1 MAKRLEDLP
10 VYSKAEDFCDAID
23 ALLEKPAMRR
33 NSDLR
38 RQITR
43 ANDSIL
49 ANMEEGFEQGSDRAF
64 ANYLTHSKGSVGEV
78 MGRLKRARAKKLLS
92 PADVD
97 ARLVAGEELRKML
110 GGFIRYLHDTDWKD
124 RGHHSDSEPPTR
136 NKDSDE
142 GLNEG

>member
-1 MAKRLEDLP
+1 MAKKLEELP
-10 VYSKAEDFCDAID
+10 IYSKAEDFCNAID
-23 ALLEKPAMRR
+23 ALLERPAMRR
-33 NSDLR
+33 NSDLH

-97 ARLVAGEELRKML
+97 DRLAAGEELRKML
-110 GGFIRYLHDTDWKD
+110 GGFIRYLHDTGWKD
-124 RGHHSDSEPPTR
+124 RGHHRETKRPDHE
-136 NKDSDE
+136 
-142 GLNEG
+142 

>member
-1 MAKRLEDLP
+1 MAKKLEELP
-10 VYSKAEDFCDAID
+10 IYSNAEDFCNAID

-33 NSDLR
+33 NSDLH

-64 ANYLTHSKGSVGEV
+64 ANYLTHSKGSGGEV
-78 MGRLKRARAKKLLS
+78 MGRLKRARARKLLS

-97 ARLVAGEELRKML
+97 AGLAAGEELKKML
-110 GGFIRYLHDTDWKD
+110 GGFIRYLHQTDWKD
-124 RGHHSDSEPPTR
+124 RGHHRDTKRP
-136 NKDSDE
+136 DE
-142 GLNEG
+142 G

>member
-1 MAKRLEDLP
+1 MAKKLEDLP
-10 VYSKAEDFCDAID
+10 IYSKAEDCCGAID
-23 ALLEKPAMRR
+23 ALLERPSMRR
-33 NSDLR
+33 NRDLHG
-38 RQITR
+38 QITR

-64 ANYLTHSKGSVGEV
+64 ANYLTHSKGSVAEV

-110 GGFIRYLHDTDWKD
+110 GGFIRYLHETDWKD
-124 RGHHSDSEPPTR
+124 RGHHT
-136 NKDSDE
+136 DSDPGDE
-142 GLNEG
+142 D